1 MRRSSPAFA
10 PLTAPL
16 RSGSINPIWTVLLLA
31 VVVGVVL
38 TWMLQQ
44 LSTPHTPDLQ
54 PLRLYC
60 AAGMRGPVERVVRQY
75 RDEYGVPVEIQYG
88 GSNTLLSQLQVNA
101 SEDADLFLAADDFY
115 TDQAQELGL
124 AREVFPLAYAVPVVA
139 VQSGNPK
146 GITTIRDL
154 LRADVKVALADPDQ
168 AAVGKATRDRLQ
180 KVSGAQGTLWDELTG
195 HVTRNGVF
203 KATVNDIANDVKLGA
218 VDAAIVWDFTLA
230 QPAYRESTASV
241 TLPELA
247 GDPDRISLTVLK
259 SSRHRPAALRFARYL
274 AARDRGLQT
283 FRDSGFQTVD
293 GDVWEERPELTFY
306 CGAVNRRVVE
316 GIVADF
322 MRDEGVV
329 VNTVFDGCGILTS
342 RMRTIDAQRVD
353 LGFPDLY
360 MACDKY
366 YLDDIADVRQ
376 WFLDAAYVSEADL
389 VLVVPKGN
397 TRVTALADVVKPGVR
412 FAIGQPEQCTI
423 GVLSWQLLERA
434 GLAGALREK
443 LAKPEEVVV
452 AKSSSAHLVPDVIT
466 GHVDAAIAYVTDTL
480 TSRDRVDVLPLDVP
494 DSKAVQPI
502 TIARSSP
509 HKYLARRLFARIGE
523 SREAFERA
531 GFRYRGL
538 GGSQTGAAE

>member
-1 MRRSSPAFA
+1 MRRSLSEFRRPRRV
-10 PLTAPL
+10 L
-16 RSGSINPIWTVLLLA
+16 RTGSINPVWTVLLLA
-31 VVVGVVL
+31 VAAGVGL
-38 TWMLQQ
+38 TWMLRQ

-60 AAGMRGPVERVVRQY
+60 AAGIRGPVELAVRQY
-75 RDEYGVPVEIQYG
+75 RDDYGVPVEIQYG

-115 TDQAQELGL
+115 TDQARDLGL
-124 AREVFPLAYAVPVVA
+124 AREVFPLAYSVPVVA

-146 GITTIRDL
+146 GIATVRDL
-154 LRADVKVALADPDQ
+154 LRPDVKVALADPDQ

-180 KVSGAQGTLWDELTG
+180 KVSGTQGTLWDELTA
-195 HVTRNGVF
+195 HVTRSGVF

-218 VDAAIVWDFTLA
+218 VDAAIVWDSTLA
-230 QPAYRESTASV
+230 QPAYNDAIDGVS
-241 TLPELA
+241 LPELA
-247 GDPDRISLTVLK
+247 GDPDLISLTVLK

-274 AARDRGLQT
+274 SARDRGLEK
-283 FRDSGFQTVD
+283 FRESGFQPVE
-293 GDVWEERPELTFY
+293 GDVWEERPELTFF

-376 WFLDAAYVSEADL
+376 WFLDAAYISEADL
-389 VLVVPKGN
+389 VLVVPKGS
-397 TRVTALADVVKPGVR
+397 TRVTSLADVVKPGVR
-412 FAIGQPEQCTI
+412 FAIGQPDQCTI

-434 GLAGALREK
+434 GLADALREK

-452 AKSSSAHLVPDVIT
+452 AKSSSAHLVPDVVT

-480 TSRDRVDVLPLDVP
+480 SSRDRVDVLPLNVP

-509 HKYLARRLFARIGE
+509 HKYLARRLFARIAA
-523 SREAFERA
+523 SREAFEKA

-538 GGSQTGAAE
+538 GGSQAGAAE